1 MRSISLYRDN
11 GTWLCRVHPFTKLA
25 YILAVILV
33 PLLLGSLWAYAA
45 AIVLDICI
53 LISGKSL
60 RRARALIIFSFTIIV
75 TIFLIRGLFD
85 ADNIT
90 PAFSLGPVVFYQE
103 GLMKALRT
111 GAVIINMLLSF
122 SILVLTSKP
131 EDIADEL
138 ERHGFSPRLSYVISS
153 VFSIIPQMMGTMDTI
168 TDAQRSR
175 GMETEGKL
183 SQRMKAFIPLITPV
197 VTTSLINTRE
207 RAIALEVRGF
217 GSKGKR
223 SYLSPWKKHRG
234 DRAMTIVLL
243 LSIAAAAAWRLA
255 SWLS

>member
-33 PLLLGSLWAYAA
+33 PLLIGSLWAYAA
-45 AIVLDICI
+45 AIVLDIFI

-138 ERHGFSPRLSYVISS
+138 ERHGFSPRLSYVIAS

>member
-138 ERHGFSPRLSYVISS
+138 ERHGFSPRLSYVIAS

>member
-138 ERHGFSPRLSYVISS
+138 ERHGFSPRLSYVIAS

-243 LSIAAAAAWRLA
+243 LSIAAAAAWRLV

>member
-1 MRSISLYRDN
+1 MRSISLYKDN
-11 GTWLCRVHPFTKLA
+11 GTWLCRVHPFTKVM
-25 YILAVILV
+25 YIVAAITI
-33 PLLLGSLWAYAA
+33 PLLIHSLWAYAA
-45 AIVLDICI
+45 VIVLDIII

-60 RRARALIIFSFTIIV
+60 KRAKALIIFSFTIIA
-75 TIFLIRGLFD
+75 TIFIIRGLFD
-85 ADNIT
+85 ADNAVPLI
-90 PAFSLGPVVFYQE
+90 SIGPVVFYKE
-103 GLMKALRT
+103 GMLKALRT

-175 GMETEGKL
+175 GMETEGSLKR
-183 SQRMKAFIPLITPV
+183 RMRAFIPLITPV
-197 VTTSLINTRE
+197 VTSSLINTRE

-217 GSKGKR
+217 GAKGKR
-223 SYLSPWKKHRG
+223 SYLREWNKHKG
-234 DRAMTIVLL
+234 DKQITIM
-243 LSIAAAAAWRLA
+243 LA
-255 SWLS
+255 SLTIATIIWKIATWLI

>member
-138 ERHGFSPRLSYVISS
+138 ERHGFSPRLSYVIAS

-197 VTTSLINTRE
+197 VTSSLINTRE

-223 SYLSPWKKHRG
+223 SYLSPWKKHMG

-243 LSIAAAAAWRLA
+243 LSIAAAAAWRLI

>member
-33 PLLLGSLWAYAA
+33 PLLVGSLWAYAA

-138 ERHGFSPRLSYVISS
+138 ERHGFSPRLSYVIAS

>member
-33 PLLLGSLWAYAA
+33 PLLVGSLWAYAA

-138 ERHGFSPRLSYVISS
+138 ERHGFSPRLSYVIAS

-243 LSIAAAAAWRLA
+243 LSIAAAAAWRLV

>member
-33 PLLLGSLWAYAA
+33 PLLVGSLWAYAA

-111 GAVIINMLLSF
+111 GLVIINMLLSF

-138 ERHGFSPRLSYVISS
+138 ERHGFSPRLSYVIAS

-243 LSIAAAAAWRLA
+243 LSIAAAAAWRLV

>member
-90 PAFSLGPVVFYQE
+90 PAFSLGPVVFYRE

-197 VTTSLINTRE
+197 VTSSLINTRE

-217 GSKGKR
+217 GSKGNR
-223 SYLSPWKKHRG
+223 SYLNPWKKHRG

-243 LSIAAAAAWRLA
+243 LSIAAAAAWRLV

>member
-1 MRSISLYRDN
+1 MDN

-138 ERHGFSPRLSYVISS
+138 ERHGFSPRLSYVIAS

-243 LSIAAAAAWRLA
+243 LSIAAAAAWRLV

>member
-33 PLLLGSLWAYAA
+33 PLLVGSLWAYAA

-60 RRARALIIFSFTIIV
+60 RRPRALIIFSFTIIV

-138 ERHGFSPRLSYVISS
+138 ERHGFSPRLSYVIAS

>member
-85 ADNIT
+85 ADNMT
-90 PAFSLGPVVFYQE
+90 PAFSFGPVVFYRE

-197 VTTSLINTRE
+197 VTSSLINTRE

-223 SYLSPWKKHRG
+223 SYLNPWKKHRG

-243 LSIAAAAAWRLA
+243 LSIAAAAAWRLV

>member
-75 TIFLIRGLFD
+75 TIFLIRDLFD

-138 ERHGFSPRLSYVISS
+138 ERHGFSPRLSYVIAS